1 MTPITLKRVIDC
13 LGATVRNDELQPTSD
28 PPLILSLKAQDGEI
42 YVLPL
47 SELGAVRLLE
57 VLSYWRQGQRL
68 GKDDA
73 RGRVN
78 N

>member
-1 MTPITLKRVIDC
+1 MTPCVLTQVIDC
-13 LGATVRNDELQPTSD
+13 LGAAVRNDELQPSSD
-28 PPLILSLKAQDGEI
+28 PPLTLSLKAQDGNI

-73 RGRVN
+73 RVRVN